1 MPTLPPILI
10 PIQVPILPIELKPV
24 VAAFVLDNRLQLKLP
39 EVQLQLRTLNS
50 FGRTLRLAGDA
61 LLGLPA
67 HQAAAQGA
75 LDWMQ
80 RLPGPLLDHGAAPLV
95 DLKTLPVRGAHHAL
109 VDGLQVLTLGVKAML
124 GAAKPPD
131 KLLPQAL
138 LQVAFGADAASRAL
152 RKPMLDRR
160 APGLPPL
167 PGLDLPGLPGLAG
180 LPDIGKLVREGT
192 LLELVRTFAECG
204 YAAQAERDWVN
215 RVRPFG
221 QVTWLKADSACGG
234 GLLQIGYSGFGA
246 QPPAAGQVADILVS
260 LPTRSGCEHVR
271 LRQLDPGFFDPARW
285 ADAGTLTLTL
295 PVDVVSGAVGF
306 FSMPPPFDG
315 AGPYTAGSL
324 ATAAGMFQSQL
335 VEHAGL
341 DYGAQF
347 GQLVVNLANHAEAG
361 RHRPLPCAKLQADGA
376 NALAAG
382 PAFIL
387 MFAAVEQGNIHP
399 RGTLTLAWSTAN
411 AQTVRIVVRDA
422 PGSENPNELQA
433 VLAQLAGP
441 LAAHGRVTL
450 QVPCTRRWEAQLVL
464 QASNPRSCGP
474 APVESM
480 LQVRSGFSH
489 FRVACAKANITD
501 SRRGLGMAGF
511 AYKRQV
517 TSGQVLSEQFA
528 RAFVVKENSLAPD
541 RQSLVLVVADIW
553 TCTQFVKREV
563 IRRINQRFN
572 RPAST
577 PLVSDH
583 NLLIAGTHTHAGP
596 GGYSE
601 YLLYNL
607 TIRGFDQGVF
617 DTIVNGICDAVANAL
632 ARTRPGRIYANAA
645 ELVDVG
651 ANRSFAAYL
660 RNPEASSARG
670 PADWTDREMLLLRFV
685 VDEETTGL
693 QRPIGALNW
702 HALHPTSLGQFNTR
716 ISGDS
721 KGHAELLF
729 EAELQRRGGGGGS
742 DFVAAFGNGC
752 AGDVSGN
759 LELDAQGQETSF
771 KPLGGELVL
780 LGVLPPMPLG
790 LALDGAVF
798 PPLTRAADAWQRDQ
812 DRMHLLGEQ
821 QFKHALSLFDQTGTE
836 LGGPLGAAHLFI
848 DMASGV
854 PIIGRPGART
864 WPAALGVSFGAG
876 STADSIA
883 YASVGPLDID
893 AAIVEGMSRADFTA
907 GGVLAW
913 TTGLLLLGGQA
924 PAMALALASGIPPVG
939 PALVLLLQAIA
950 LMPALPLARSYFFG
964 SLAPMLLPGEAN
976 EQRPLLPGRETEWQ
990 VPMPDSLAASFVAG
1004 HGDKPIM
1011 FAVGLA
1017 RLLSRPVG
1025 ASAWTRNEP
1034 CPMVPN
1040 VVPMQL
1046 LRIGSLALA
1055 AVPAEFTATA
1065 GRRLKAR
1072 LRQAFDGQLSH
1083 VAVAN
1088 YSNGYSGYVATEQEY
1103 SAQHYEGAST
1113 LYGPHTLEAYLQTFD
1128 ALALRLQGGN
1138 APVFGA
1144 SQGFVVPAIYRK
1156 TASP

>member
-1 MPTLPPILI
+1 MPAFPPVLA
-10 PIQVPILPIELKPV
+10 PTQVPALPIELKPV
-24 VAAFVLDNRLQLKLP
+24 VAAFVTDNRLRLKQP

-67 HQAAAQGA
+67 HQAVAQGA
-75 LDWMQ
+75 LDWVQ
-80 RLPGPLLDHGAAPLV
+80 RLPAPMRDHGAAPLV
-95 DLKTLPVRGAHHAL
+95 DLKALPVRGAHHAL
-109 VDGLQVLTLGVKAML
+109 TDGLQVLTLGVKAML

-167 PGLDLPGLPGLAG
+167 PGLNQPGLPGLAG
-180 LPDIGKLVREGT
+180 LPDIGKLVRDGT
-192 LLELVRTFAECG
+192 LRELVRTFAECG

-215 RVRPFG
+215 RVQPFG

-246 QPPAAGQVADILVS
+246 QPPAADLVADILVS
-260 LPTRSGCEHVR
+260 LPTRSGCEHLR
-271 LRQLDPGFFDPARW
+271 LRDLEPGFFDPARW
-285 ADAGTLTLTL
+285 ADAGTLTVTL
-295 PVDVVSGAVGF
+295 PADVVSGAVGF
-306 FSMPPPFDG
+306 FSLPPPFEG
-315 AGPYTAGSL
+315 GGPCVAGSL
-324 ATAAGMFQSQL
+324 ATAAAMFQSQL
-335 VEHAGL
+335 VEHAGPV
-341 DYGAQF
+341 YGAQF
-347 GQLVVNLANHAEAG
+347 GQIVVNLANLAEVG
-361 RHRPLPCAKLQADGA
+361 RHRPLPCALPQSDGA

-399 RGTLTLAWSTAN
+399 RGTLTLTWSTAN
-411 AQTVRIVVRDA
+411 AQTVAIVVRDA
-422 PGSENPNELQA
+422 SGSEKPHELQA

-441 LAAHGRVTL
+441 LAAHGRITL
-450 QVPCTRRWEAQLVL
+450 QVPCTRRWEAQVVL
-464 QASNPRSCGP
+464 QASNPRGCGP
-474 APVESM
+474 QPVESM

-501 SRRGLGMAGF
+501 SRPRLGMAGF

-528 RAFVVKENSLAPD
+528 RAFVVEDNSLAPD
-541 RQSLVLVVADIW
+541 RQLLVLVVADIW

-563 IRRINQRFN
+563 IRRTNQRFN
-572 RPAST
+572 RPAGN

-607 TIRGFDQGVF
+607 TMGGFDQGVF
-617 DTIVNGICDAVANAL
+617 DIIVNGICDAVANAL

-645 ELVDVG
+645 ELADVG
-651 ANRSFAAYL
+651 ANRSFAAYQ
-660 RNPEASSARG
+660 RNPEASSASG
-670 PADWTDREMLLLRFV
+670 PADWTDREMLLLKFV
-685 VDEETTGL
+685 QYVESTGL

-702 HALHPTSLGQFNTR
+702 HALHPTSLGQFNTQ

-729 EAELQRRGGGGGS
+729 EANMQGLSGGV
-742 DFVAAFGNGC
+742 DFIAAFGNGC

-759 LELDAQGQETSF
+759 LVLDEQGQETSF

-798 PPLTRAADAWQRDQ
+798 PPLTRDPNAWQRDQ

-821 QFKHALSLFDQTGTE
+821 QFKHAMSLFEQAGTE
-836 LGGPLGAAHLFI
+836 LGGPLGATHLFI

-876 STADSIA
+876 STSDSIA

-893 AAIVEGMSRADFTA
+893 AAIVEGMSRAEFTA
-907 GGVLAW
+907 GGVQALAA
-913 TTGLLLLGGQA
+913 GLTLLGGQA

-976 EQRPLLPGRETEWQ
+976 EQRPLLPGKETEWTM
-990 VPMPDSLAASFVAG
+990 PMPASLDAGFVVG

-1017 RLLSRPVG
+1017 RLLSRPTG
-1025 ASAWTRNEP
+1025 AGAWTHSEP

-1065 GRRLKAR
+1065 GRRLKNR
-1072 LRQAFDGQLSH
+1072 LRQAFGGQLSH

-1144 SQGFVVPAIYRK
+1144 SQGYVVPAFFRK
-1156 TASP
+1156 PASP